1 MSVKASEVEGSVK
14 KAKNG
19 RYYVL
24 LKVGGSRMLSDD
36 DAKRLRGE
44 LGKKGTTTKKK
55 KSGSG
60 SKSTSDTPRTKRTKK
75 YLGDFL

>member
-1 MSVKASEVEGSVK
+1 MTVKASEVEGSVK

-44 LGKKGTTTKKK
+44 LGKRGTTTKR
-55 KSGSG
+55 KSGG
-60 SKSTSDTPRTKRTKK
+60 SKSNPGSTPRKTRTKK